1 MTKKYII
8 ITIFLMLSG
17 CNANYSKMNKLLE
30 EEKSSN
36 DYNYFLHEYKNL
48 AEIGYEPAKIRYSEI
63 NSFINEIENQKKM
76 TEIDV
81 KINKLLNENKK
92 DSDFSFYLNEYRKL
106 AESGYAPAQHKYNVI
121 KQILEK
127 NKIQNNLHI
136 MGAKLDKFMEIAKER
151 PLTSNE
157 KSQIEEISNNSDFV
171 NEYQSN
177 GASLVKK
184 ILDNS
189 YEKEDSLKKE
199 KAAKEDTLK
208 TERAT
213 EEKKRREDEMKQ
225 AFLKRKSS
233 LNVDIVSQV
242 LNYTSGCEPEG
253 CSDSTWFA
261 YDASN
266 CIYRKASVNKE
277 DSQVSLNKIDPRGIK
292 MEEEGVY
299 YDGRLLFGGRDWWW
313 HYIDQE
319 RMLRGWKLIYSDYCS
334 GKKRAF

>member
-1 MTKKYII
+1 MKKII
-8 ITIFLMLSG
+8 IATIFLMLAG
-17 CNANYSKMNKLLE
+17 CNSNYSKMNKLLE

-63 NSFINEIENQKKM
+63 NSFIKEIENQKKM

-92 DSDFSFYLNEYRKL
+92 DSDYSYYLNEYQKL
-106 AESGYAPAQHKYNVI
+106 AESGYAPAQHKYNEV
-121 KQILEK
+121 KNILVK
-127 NKIQNNLHI
+127 NKIQNHLHI

-151 PLTSNE
+151 PLTSKE
-157 KSQIEEISNNSDFV
+157 KSQIKEISNNSNFV
-171 NEYQSN
+171 NEYENN
-177 GASLVKK
+177 GASLIKK
-184 ILDNS
+184 ILDTS
-189 YEKEDSLKKE
+189 DEKEDSLKKE
-199 KAAKEDTLK
+199 KADKEDSLK
-208 TERAT
+208 KERAA
-213 EEKKRREDEMKQ
+213 EEKKLRENEMKQ

-242 LNYTSGCEPEG
+242 LNYTSGCEPKG

-277 DSQVSLNKIDPRGIK
+277 DSQVSLNKIDYRDVKINENGFLS
-292 MEEEGVY
+292 
-299 YDGRLLFGGRDWWW
+299 YDGKILFNWKFSSNYVNSDRV
-313 HYIDQE
+313 
-319 RMLRGWKLIYSDYCS
+319 LRGWDLIYSEYCS
-334 GKKRAF
+334 GNKRAF